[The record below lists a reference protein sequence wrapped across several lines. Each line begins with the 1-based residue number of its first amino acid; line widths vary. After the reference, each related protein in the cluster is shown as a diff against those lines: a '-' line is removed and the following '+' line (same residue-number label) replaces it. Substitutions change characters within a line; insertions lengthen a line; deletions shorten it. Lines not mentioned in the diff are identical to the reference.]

1 MQEDFC
7 WPVVI
12 MDGEVERS
20 LFGDLALLCDVI
32 AALGKSSVWLCG
44 HHQQV
49 NGKAERSLRGLLGP
63 VGDTTHGDT
72 SVPGSSWR

>member
-20 LFGDLALLCDVI
+20 LSGDLALLCDVI
-32 AALGKSSVWLCG
+32 AAVGKSSVWLCG
-44 HHQQV
+44 HHQQQV
-49 NGKAERSLRGLLGP
+49 NREAQWPLRGLSSP
-63 VGDTTHGDT
+63 VGNT
-72 SVPGSSWR
+72 SDAEIPLPDR